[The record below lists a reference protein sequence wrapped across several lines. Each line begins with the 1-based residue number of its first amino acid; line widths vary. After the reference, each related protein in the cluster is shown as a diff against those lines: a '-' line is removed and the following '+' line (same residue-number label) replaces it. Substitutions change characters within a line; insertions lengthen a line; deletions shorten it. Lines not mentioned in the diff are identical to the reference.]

1 MMKKVLEKL
10 YKTNNLTKEELI
22 FVLDNI
28 DKSSKAYLFQLALA
42 TLEKT
47 YGRRLFVRGL
57 LEFTNY
63 CKNNCMY
70 CGIRRNNRNVEKYR
84 LSKDEILLSLDKGYE
99 LGYKTFVLQGG
110 EDSFFTD
117 DILLDL
123 IKEIKKRYK
132 DVALTLSIGER
143 SFESY
148 EKYYIAGADRFL
160 LRHEVANP
168 YIYNELHPGLSFQN
182 RVDCL
187 YNLKK
192 IGYQAGAGFI
202 VGLPGETN
210 EVLAENLLFLKQLEP
225 AMVGIGPFIPHP
237 DTPLKNETIG
247 SVDKTIVL
255 LALIRLLLPEVLL
268 PATTALNTLCTNGLE
283 RGLQAGANVVMLN
296 LSPIYVREK
305 YEIYKNK
312 DSKDIHEL
320 NTVEQKASSVGF
332 RVDMG
337 RGDNINFRRI

>member
-1 MMKKVLEKL
+1 MNNLLEKL
-10 YKTNNLTKEELI
+10 YETNNLTKEEII

-28 DKSSKAYLFQLALA
+28 DDSTKYNLYQLAQK
-42 TLEKT
+42 TLDRT

-70 CGIRRNNRNVEKYR
+70 CGIRRENRNVERYR
-84 LSKDEILLSLDKGYE
+84 LSEYEILLSLDEGYR

-117 DILLDL
+117 DILVNL

-132 DVALTLSIGER
+132 DVALTLSIGEKN
-143 SFESY
+143 FESY

-168 YIYNELHPGLSFQN
+168 YIYNSLHPGMYFQN

-192 IGYQAGAGFI
+192 IGYQSGAGFI

-210 EVLAENLLFLKQLEP
+210 EVLADNLLFLKQLEP

-237 DTPLKNETIG
+237 DTPLSNETIG
-247 SVDKTIVL
+247 SVDKTIIL
-255 LALIRLLLPEVLL
+255 LALIRLLLPDVLL
-268 PATTALNTLCTNGLE
+268 PATTALNTLCKNGLE
-283 RGLQAGANVVMLN
+283 RGLEAGANVVMLN

-305 YEIYKNK
+305 YEIYKDK
-312 DSKDIHEL
+312 DSRDIHEL
-320 NTVEQKASSVGF
+320 KTVEEKASSVGF

-337 RGDNINFRRI
+337 RGDNINFGRV

>member
-1 MMKKVLEKL
+1 MDNLLEKL
-10 YKTNNLTKEELI
+10 YNTNTLTKDELI
-22 FVLDNI
+22 YLLDNI
-28 DKSSKAYLFQLALA
+28 DEYSKSYLFQLAQY

-70 CGIRRNNRNVEKYR
+70 CGIRRENRNVERYR
-84 LSKDEILLSLDKGYE
+84 LSEDEILLSLDEGYR

-110 EDSFFTD
+110 EDPFFTD
-117 DILLDL
+117 ELFVKL
-123 IKEIKKRYK
+123 ISKIKNIYS

-148 EKYYIAGADRFL
+148 KKFYNAGVDRFL
-160 LRHEVANP
+160 LRHEVATP
-168 YIYNELHPGLSFQN
+168 SIYESLHPGISFQN
-182 RVDCL
+182 RINCL
-187 YNLKK
+187 KDLKT
-192 IGYQAGAGFI
+192 IGYQSGAGFI

-210 EVLAENLLFLKQLEP
+210 EVLADNLLFLKQLEP

-237 DTPLKNETIG
+237 DTPLSNETVG
-247 SVDKTIVL
+247 SVDKTIIL
-255 LALIRLLLPEVLL
+255 LALIRLLLPDVLL
-268 PATTALNTLCTNGLE
+268 PATTALNTLCKNGLE
-283 RGLQAGANVVMLN
+283 RGLEAGANVVMLN

-312 DSKDIHEL
+312 DSRDIHEL
-320 NTVEQKASSVGF
+320 KTVEEKASSVGF
-332 RVDMG
+332 RIDMG
-337 RGDNINFRRI
+337 RGDNINFGRV